1 MTKNKGG
8 GFGTKLV
15 WALVIVVLA
24 LVTGVGIARYG
35 DRIPWLAPIL
45 GQPTQNSEAVVQG
58 IQRLNELAT
67 VKYTTQV
74 IVTEEQNTRILQQP
88 LPEFLTGEKVLLMAV
103 GEVQAGIDLEELSQR
118 DVQVEGQRVTIDLPQ
133 ARILDSSLD
142 EDKTKLY
149 DRDRGL
155 LRIRGNDALLEEA
168 RRDAEDRMVEA
179 ARQNGIVEQA
189 QNNAEES
196 LRVFVTSLGY
206 EDVVFK

>member
-8 GFGTKLV
+8 GFGTTLV
-15 WALVIVVLA
+15 GALVLVVLA
-24 LVTGVGIARYG
+24 LVAGVGIARYG

-74 IVTEEQNTRILQQP
+74 IVTEEQNPRILQQP

-103 GEVQAGIDLEELSQR
+103 GEVQAGIDLEELGQR
-118 DVQVEGQRVTIDLPQ
+118 DIQVEGQRVTIDLPQ

-142 EDKTKLY
+142 EDRTKLY

-196 LRVFVTSLGY
+196 LRAFVTSLGY